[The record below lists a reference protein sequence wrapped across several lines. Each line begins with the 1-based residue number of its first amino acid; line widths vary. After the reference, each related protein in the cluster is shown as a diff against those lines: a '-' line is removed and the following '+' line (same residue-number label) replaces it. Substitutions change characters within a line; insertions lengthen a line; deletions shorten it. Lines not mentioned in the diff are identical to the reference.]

1 MNPLLR
7 LLLLQTFHRFL
18 LLPVIS
24 HLKDLPSANLLPAA
38 AAASAVD
45 SLIEE
50 RGEKQKIADL

>member
-1 MNPLLR
+1 MNP
-7 LLLLQTFHRFL
+7 LLLQTFHRFL

-24 HLKDLPSANLLPAA
+24 HCLKDLPSANLLPAA